1 MDPCK
6 LFDQLLMF
14 IILHTVII
22 IKGISDIEYF

>member
-14 IILHTVII
+14 IIFHTVIV